1 MPNGGIRIPRSRDS
15 SSERIQIHMDSF
27 RCTGCDQSVQTPQTF
42 LGKLH
47 GCEIFPDRPAE
58 MIRAIIIEHMETYA
72 VHSQLP
78 EPLCQQFAVIFRQ
91 KTGSSRD
98 VGPVKA
104 DRDSPHLSY
113 RNHLFCSIFYLHL
126 RKHLPLTRRSI
137 CFRCSSRFPDR
148 VSYTDRRCRSD
159 QTELGSASPS
169 DFPDSRSCKTDTP
182 MSPRAKAEQFSVFT

>member
-47 GCEIFPDRPAE
+47 GCGIFPDRPAE

-91 KTGSSRD
+91 KTGSSCD

-113 RNHLFCSIFYLHL
+113 RNHLFCSIFLFAFEKTSSPHQTLHL
-126 RKHLPLTRRSI
+126 FPLLQSVPRQGVVYRPAMQIGSNRTGQCI
-137 CFRCSSRFPDR
+137 AFGLSR
-148 VSYTDRRCRSD
+148 
-159 QTELGSASPS
+159 
-169 DFPDSRSCKTDTP
+169 
-182 MSPRAKAEQFSVFT
+182 